1 MMTSLA
7 IWMAKRLGYGGDVP
21 TTGFHACPGAFK
33 FIDHNCQRSIDR
45 EILAELKEIRRLLEA
60 AIDENFHIVQNDR

>member
-1 MMTSLA
+1 MA
-7 IWMAKRLGYGGDVP
+7 IADMIFLPATTDGKCHIYPGGSKVLDRS
-21 TTGFHACPGAFK
+21 HL
-33 FIDHNCQRSIDR
+33 QRSIDR

>member
-21 TTGFHACPGAFK
+21 ATGFHAYPGAFK
-33 FIDHNCQRSIDR
+33 FIDHNYQRPIGR
-45 EILAELKEIRRLLEA
+45 KVLAELKEIRRLLET
-60 AIDENFHIVQNDR
+60 IRKETN